1 MQNSALQQSMQ
12 IFQVKNRTSYQ
23 QSNAFGDVLDGSLP
37 ASVYDSAA
45 VSVLLNEDTGFN
57 GDEDA
62 EYDDD
67 SDNDSFDSTRTD
79 RSFDPGEFSDED
91 FETAKNSRE
100 TSGNITP
107 TNDSLDNAMETLL
120 STRLAMPYPPV
131 HEFTTPLKHIC
142 RSFGSE
148 QKTPYS
154 SEHRLSSGIN
164 GGQLDSPV
172 QILQRPPSVISSRR
186 GPGRPSG
193 SSRKARE
200 NCTPPDRC
208 YNLRSRTP
216 ASGEEGNCSVGRVI
230 SPLLEETP
238 EEFAKLVQAQLSKT
252 QRTRLKWSMAVKRNN
267 EQGYSSD
274 DE

>member
-1 MQNSALQQSMQ
+1 M
-12 IFQVKNRTSYQ
+12 KNRTSYQ
-23 QSNAFGDVLDGSLP
+23 QSNAFGDVLDGSVPQSL
-37 ASVYDSAA
+37 YDSAA
-45 VSVLLNEDTGFN
+45 VSVLLNEDTGFI
-57 GDEDA
+57 GDEEE

-79 RSFDPGEFSDED
+79 RSFDPGEFSDDE

-100 TSGNITP
+100 ASGNITP
-107 TNDSLDNAMETLL
+107 TNESLDNAMETLL

-131 HEFTTPLKHIC
+131 HEFTTPLKNIR

-148 QKTPYS
+148 QTTPYT
-154 SEHRLSSGIN
+154 SEHRLSSCIK
-164 GGQLDSPV
+164 GGQLESPV
-172 QILQRPPSVISSRR
+172 QILQRPPSVTSRR
-186 GPGRPSG
+186 GPGRPIG
-193 SSRKARE
+193 SSRKTRE
-200 NCTPPDRC
+200 DSTPPDRS

-216 ASGEEGNCSVGRVI
+216 ASGEEANSSGRVI

-252 QRTRLKWSMAVKRNN
+252 QRNRLKWSMAVKRNQ
-267 EQGYSSD
+267 ERGYSSD